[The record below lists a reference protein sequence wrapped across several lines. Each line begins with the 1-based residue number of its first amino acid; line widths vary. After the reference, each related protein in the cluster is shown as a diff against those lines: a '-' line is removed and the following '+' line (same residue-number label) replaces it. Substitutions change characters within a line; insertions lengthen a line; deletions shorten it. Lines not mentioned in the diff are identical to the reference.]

1 MIVRVFRAI
10 TQPGKESEFERMLKE
25 QSMPMVEGR
34 DGLLASYFGRP
45 LGAKSNEFVA
55 ITVWR
60 DLDSVKAFAGD
71 DWERRRSFPRTS
83 VPFSSRPSSPTTNA
97 SAEVLK
103 GGNKPSA
110 SPAALA

>member
-71 DWERRRSFPRTS
+71 DWEQAVIPEDE
-83 VPFSSRPSSPTTNA
+83 RPILEQTFIA
-97 SAEVLK
+97 HYERI
-103 GGNKPSA
+103 G
-110 SPAALA
+110 